1 MTLFHLAA
9 AVNDRMVLAQCLAR
23 SPDVCSG
30 ALDLAVYEHY
40 QTAGAA
46 YNAALDTAADA
57 AYVLFVH
64 QDVYLPTGTLTR
76 LTDQLRSLD
85 TIAPNWAV
93 AGVIGGDARRS
104 LVGETWCSGHNRV
117 LGARCA
123 YPAEV
128 ETLDEMLLIV
138 RTASGVR
145 FDPKLPS
152 FHLYGADIILTA
164 QNAGMS
170 AWVIDLPVVHHSRPV
185 ISLSGAYLAAY
196 RYIQHKWRAELPVF
210 NLVCPLEAN
219 MLRYWITQL
228 RLRRKHRA
236 RANRPDP
243 EGDPVAIARR
253 IGYEG
258 SAGLRAVT

>member
-1 MTLFHLAA
+1 MTRFHLAA
-9 AVNDRMVLAQCLAR
+9 AVNDRKILAQCLAR

-30 ALDLAVYEHY
+30 ELGLDIYEHY
-40 QTAGAA
+40 PTAGAA
-46 YNAALDTAADA
+46 YNAALDAAADA
-57 AYVLFVH
+57 TYVLFAH
-64 QDVYLPTGTLTR
+64 QDVYLPTGSLAR
-76 LTDQLRSLD
+76 LVNQLKQLD
-85 TIAPNWAV
+85 AIAPNWAV
-93 AGVIGGDARRS
+93 AGVIGGDAARN
-104 LVGETWCSGHNRV
+104 LVGETWCSGHNRI
-117 LGARCA
+117 LGARSA
-123 YPAEV
+123 NPIQV

-138 RTASGVR
+138 RTASGLR
-145 FDPKLPS
+145 FDPELPS

-164 QNAGMS
+164 QKAGMS

-185 ISLSGAYLAAY
+185 ISLSGAYLVAY
-196 RYIQHKWRAELPVF
+196 RYMQRKWRAELPVF
-210 NLVCPLEAN
+210 NLVCPLEPN